1 MLTLRAALLLE
12 TRQLVWFII
21 LFHLSERASKIL
33 KETWHGL
40 SSSAF
45 ESMTKPF
52 FLSINKRVGE
62 GSLVLTRKATSEAFL
77 EKFVSDGVGWSVRG
91 KVGLAKTS
99 SASAMNN

>member
-1 MLTLRAALLLE
+1 MLDT
-12 TRQLVWFII
+12 TQLVWCVI

-52 FLSINKRVGE
+52 FLSIKKRVGE
-62 GSLVLTRKATSEAFL
+62 GSLVLTRKATSVAIL
-77 EKFVSDGVGWSVRG
+77 GLDKLVSDGVGWSVYEE
-91 KVGLAKTS
+91 K
-99 SASAMNN
+99 